1 MSDLSINLLLLK
13 EKIMFKSYLIKSNQ
27 SPMKNELDTN
37 GAPVFAPS
45 YNATVLAP
53 KMCTNFH

>member
-1 MSDLSINLLLLK
+1 MSNFRVNLLLFK

-27 SPMKNELDTN
+27 SPMKNELDTK

-45 YNATVLAP
+45 YKPL
-53 KMCTNFH
+53 F